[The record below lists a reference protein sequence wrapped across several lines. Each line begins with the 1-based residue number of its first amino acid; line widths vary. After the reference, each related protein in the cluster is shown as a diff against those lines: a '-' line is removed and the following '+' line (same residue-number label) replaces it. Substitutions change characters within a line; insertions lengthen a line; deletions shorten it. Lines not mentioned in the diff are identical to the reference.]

1 MTTLIPAVLDTAQ
14 IRRTYAAVLVMGV
27 PCLSTPNLG
36 DEEHRAHLAGLLRG
50 QLQLLVQVVGGEVTE
65 MQGETQLTAEHV
77 LKRARDELEMDVREA
92 REPNRLEDLARL
104 TRCLLS
110 LHGLPRAR

>member
-27 PCLSTPNLG
+27 PRLGSPNLG
-36 DEEHRAHLAGLLRG
+36 GEEQRAHLAGLLRG
-50 QLQLLVQVVGGEVTE
+50 QLQLLVDTLEDVSKMEE
-65 MQGETQLTAEHV
+65 ENRLTAEHV
-77 LKRARDELEMDVREA
+77 LKRARAELEIDVREA
-92 REPNRLEDLARL
+92 RKPNRLQDLATL

-110 LHGLPRAR
+110 LHGLPRTG

>member
-27 PCLSTPNLG
+27 PRLGSPNLG
-36 DEEHRAHLAGLLRG
+36 GEEHRAHLAGLLRG
-50 QLQLLVQVVGGEVTE
+50 QLQLLVEALGDVSTMEE
-65 MQGETQLTAEHV
+65 ENRLAAEHV
-77 LKRARDELEMDVREA
+77 LKRAHDELEIDLREA
-92 REPNRLEDLARL
+92 RQPNRLHDLATL